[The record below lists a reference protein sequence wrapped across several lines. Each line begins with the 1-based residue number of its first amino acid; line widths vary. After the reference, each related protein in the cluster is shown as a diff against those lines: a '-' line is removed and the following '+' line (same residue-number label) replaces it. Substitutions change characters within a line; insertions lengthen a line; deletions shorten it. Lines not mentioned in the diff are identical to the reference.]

1 VTDLRAG
8 SRVKV
13 LAALVAVML
22 AALTTRLWFLQ
33 VLAAEEY
40 QRAAVN
46 NAVRL
51 VDVPARRGRILDNHG
66 NPLVDSRASLV
77 ITMNREG
84 AGEDREEILSRLS
97 RLLDVPAAELGARL
111 DDTRY
116 YVFSSI
122 PIAIDVPKPVVLYLK
137 EHAREFPG
145 IEVVELPVRTYPER
159 SLAAHVLG
167 YLGQISDD
175 KLKDP
180 AFAGYEPGDEVGV
193 AGIEAVYE
201 PDLVGTDGVIKYR
214 VNSEGRNLGQI
225 GSLDPEPGND
235 VELTLDLRIQ
245 RLAEESLANGM
256 LAARGVLDPNTGTGL
271 RANAG
276 AVVVIDPDT
285 GAIEAMASSPTFQPG
300 LFSRPMSQ
308 REFDR
313 RFNTANTGYPL
324 INRTIQAQYAPGS
337 TYKPWVALSALS
349 RRPEGAAQNQTIVS
363 TSRSYGCPP
372 SWTVPF
378 DEEDPEAIQ
387 YVFDNWTTA
396 NLGFMN
402 IARALSVSCDTIFY
416 PMGYEYWRLY
426 YPPPSLDGVEGN
438 DEEPPKEPL
447 QKDLR
452 AIGFGRVTNADLPF
466 EKEGRVPDAVWKA
479 GIHEEF
485 PKLFPEGR
493 WVPGDFVLMTI
504 GQGDTLVTPLQLAT
518 AYAALQNDG
527 RVCVPHLLDRVLEPD
542 GTVARSTKPN
552 CRRRW
557 PFSQQDVRYV
567 REALVDTVQTTG
579 GTAAGAF
586 AGFPFGRVWVA
597 GKTGTAEVDTRQDNS
612 WFAAMTEGD
621 GEQHVIVVLVE
632 QGGHGST
639 TAAPIARNIIE
650 GIYGLEQTET
660 VGAEATD

>member
-1 VTDLRAG
+1 MTDLRAG

-13 LAALVAVML
+13 LAGLVAIMF

-40 QRAAVN
+40 QREAVN

-51 VDVPARRGRILDNHG
+51 VDVPARRGRILDTHG
-66 NPLVDSRASLV
+66 NVLVDSRASLV
-77 ITMNREG
+77 ITMNREE
-84 AGEDREEILSRLS
+84 AGDHKEEILFRLS
-97 RLLDVPAAELGARL
+97 QLLDVPAAELGARL

-116 YVFSSI
+116 YAFSAI
-122 PIAIDVPKPVVLYLK
+122 PIAIDVPRPVVLYMK

-145 IEVVELPVRTYPER
+145 VDVVELPVRTYPEHL
-159 SLAAHVLG
+159 LAAHVLG
-167 YLGQISDD
+167 YLGQISKA
-175 KLKDP
+175 KLQDP
-180 AFAGYEPGDEVGV
+180 AFAAYEPGDEVGV
-193 AGIEAVYE
+193 SGIEAVDE
-201 PDLVGTDGVIKYR
+201 SELVGTDGVIKYR
-214 VNSEGRNLGQI
+214 VNSAGRNLGEI
-225 GSLDPEPGND
+225 GQLDPVPGED

-245 RLAEESLANGM
+245 RLAEDSLENGM
-256 LAARGVLDPNTGTGL
+256 LAARSVFDSYTGSNL

-276 AVVVIDPDT
+276 AVVVIDPET

-300 LFSRPMSQ
+300 LFTRPMSNH
-308 REFDR
+308 EYDR

-324 INRTIQAQYAPGS
+324 INRTIQSQYAPGS
-337 TYKPWVALSALS
+337 TYKPFIALSALS
-349 RRPEGAAQNQTIVS
+349 RRPEDGAPNQTIVS
-363 TSRSYGCPP
+363 TSRYYGCPP

-378 DEEDPEAIQ
+378 NEDDPEAIQ

-402 IARALSVSCDTIFY
+402 LARALSQSCDTIFY

-426 YPPPSLDGVEGN
+426 YPPPSLDGIEGN
-438 DEEPPKEPL
+438 DDEAPKEPL

-452 AIGFGRVTNADLPF
+452 AIGFGEVTNVDLPF
-466 EKEGRVPDAVWKA
+466 EKGGRVPDAVWKA

-504 GQGDTLVTPLQLAT
+504 GQGDTLVTPLQLAA
-518 AYAALQNDG
+518 AYAALENDG
-527 RVCVPHLLDRVLEPD
+527 HACVPHLLDRVLEPD
-542 GTVARSTKPN
+542 GTVVRSTKPS
-552 CRRRW
+552 CRHRW
-557 PFSQQDVRYV
+557 PFSQQSIRYV
-567 REALVDTVQTTG
+567 REALVDTVRT
-579 GTAAGAF
+579 GTASGAF

-597 GKTGTAEVDTRQDNS
+597 GKTGTAQVDNRQDNS
-612 WFAAMTEGD
+612 WFAAMTEAN
-621 GEQHVIVVLVE
+621 GERHVVVVLVE

-650 GIYGLEQTET
+650 GIYGLQQTQA